1 MRYKAFSYSL
11 ILFSFLSFNLDRAQ
25 ACESCT
31 IPRIGRVSELEKGNL
46 KKPWFFDFTFEQQN
60 WDERPALDAHELHDE
75 GHHVHNKTHEEFYHF
90 TLGANPWE
98 NLTLLAEIPYVVRGF
113 IEIED
118 HDRLGEKEESKGISD
133 LNVLATYRFLTQ
145 GENYLGAVGGVKF
158 PVGETKETNS
168 QNVRFEPELQPGTG
182 SYDYP
187 LGVVYQIRVNSF
199 VFRGNAIYVIKTEG
213 DQDFE
218 FGDLFST
225 SLFLDYIVNPGN
237 NAFET
242 KIGLDLNFQYE
253 EKQVDRDVEVPDS
266 GGTTLFLGP
275 ALTIKANDNVL
286 IFGNFLFPI
295 HQNLGGVHQELDFVW
310 NAGAKVIW

>member
-1 MRYKAFSYSL
+1 MFKKLFVYSL
-11 ILFSFLSFNLDRAQ
+11 ILFSVLGFNMKKVF

-31 IPRIGRVSELEKGNL
+31 IPRIGRVSELEKDNL

-60 WDERPALDAHELHDE
+60 WDERPALDAHELHEE

-90 TLGANPWE
+90 TLGANPRE
-98 NLTLLAEIPYVVRGF
+98 NLTILAEIPYVVRGS

-118 HDRLGEKEESKGISD
+118 HDRLGEKEESEGIGD
-133 LNVLATYRFLTQ
+133 LNVFAIYRFLRQ
-145 GENYLGAVGGVKF
+145 DENYLGAVGGVKF
-158 PVGETKETNS
+158 PTGETKETNS
-168 QNVRFEPELQPGTG
+168 QRVRFEPELQPGTG

-187 LGVVYQIRVNSF
+187 LGVVYQLRVNSC

-213 DQDFE
+213 DQDFK

-225 SLFLDYIVNPGN
+225 SLFLDYIVNPGSK
-237 NAFET
+237 ALET
-242 KIGLDLNFQYE
+242 KIGLDLNFQHE
-253 EKQVDRDVEVPDS
+253 EKQVDRGREVADS

-286 IFGNFLFPI
+286 VFGNFLFPI

-310 NAGAKVIW
+310 NAGAKVTW

>member
-1 MRYKAFSYSL
+1 MRYKAFLYSL
-11 ILFSFLSFNLDRAQ
+11 ILFSLLSFNLDRAQ

-31 IPRIGRVSELEKGNL
+31 IPRIGRVSEMEKD

-60 WDERPALDAHELHDE
+60 WDERPARDAHELHEE

-90 TLGANPWE
+90 TLGANLWE
-98 NLTLLAEIPYVVRGF
+98 RATLLAEIPYVVRGS

-118 HDRLGEKEESKGISD
+118 HDRLGEKEESEGVGD
-133 LNVLATYRFLTQ
+133 LNFFSTYRFLEQ
-145 GENYLGAVGGVKF
+145 DGNYLGAVGGIKF
-158 PVGETKETNS
+158 PTGETKETNS

-187 LGVVYQIRVNSF
+187 LGVVYQLRVNSF

-225 SLFLDYIVNPGN
+225 SLFLDYIVNPG
-237 NAFET
+237 AFET
-242 KIGLDLNFQYE
+242 KIGLDLNFQHE
-253 EKQVDRDVEVPDS
+253 EKQVDRGTEVADS

-275 ALTIKANDNVL
+275 ALTIKANDNVSV
-286 IFGNFLFPI
+286 FGNILFPV

-310 NAGAKVIW
+310 NVGTKVSW

>member
-1 MRYKAFSYSL
+1 MRCKAFLYSL
-11 ILFSFLSFNLDRAQ
+11 ILLSFLNFNLDKAQ

-31 IPRIGRVSELEKGNL
+31 IPRIGRVAELEKGNL
-46 KKPWFFDFTFEQQN
+46 GKPWFFDFTFEQQN
-60 WDERPALDAHELHDE
+60 WDEKPAEGAHELHEE

-90 TLGANPWE
+90 TLGANPLE
-98 NLTLLAEIPYVVRGF
+98 NLTLLAEIPYVVRGS

-118 HDRLGEKEESKGISD
+118 HDRLGEKEESEGIGD
-133 LNVLATYRFLTQ
+133 LNVIVTYRFLRRDN
-145 GENYLGAVGGVKF
+145 NYLGAVGGIKF
-158 PVGETKETNS
+158 PTGETKETNS

-187 LGVVYQIRVNSF
+187 LGVVYQLQVNSF
-199 VFRGNAIYVIKTEG
+199 VFRGNAIYVFKTEG

-242 KIGLDLNFQYE
+242 KIGLDLNFQHE
-253 EKQVDRDVEVPDS
+253 EKQVDHGEEVADS
-266 GGTTLFLGP
+266 GGTTFFLGP
-275 ALTIKANDNVL
+275 ALTIKANDNVSV
-286 IFGNFLFPI
+286 FGNILFPV

-310 NAGAKVIW
+310 NAGTKITW